1 MGLASSVVMSACE
14 KNGGLEDLP
23 SSGVPS
29 TLPGRELPGVL
40 PAGVSIPVSLGG
52 LMTPLNRQ

>member
-1 MGLASSVVMSACE
+1 M
-14 KNGGLEDLP
+14 LEDLP

-40 PAGVSIPVSLGG
+40 PAGVSIPISLGG
-52 LMTPLNRQ
+52 LMTPLAHQSRSEYL

>member
-1 MGLASSVVMSACE
+1 MGRASSLRCQLQTRYMP
-14 KNGGLEDLP
+14 EDLP

-52 LMTPLNRQ
+52 LMTPLAR